1 MNQNEFKK
9 NVLELNGMLNRIIV
23 LEKDDLILL
32 KEKTNGYNDYYIYQ
46 NKDGLINL
54 IEHSDNLEYIMKEFD
69 ELQNNIVFNNLDM

>member
-54 IEHSDNLEYIMKEFD
+54 IEHSDNLEYIMKEFN

>member
-69 ELQNNIVFNNLDM
+69 ELQNNIVFNDLDM

>member
-46 NKDGLINL
+46 NKDGLINI